1 MYKSLEIMSKIQYNY
16 RLLPLVS
23 QRDKIKNNFQSIK
36 HLHDQYHHENKN
48 EEDLQMIDNC

>member
-1 MYKSLEIMSKIQYNY
+1 MSKIQYNY